1 MLVIRRGRRHP
12 NVWRQLLA
20 RRPALP
26 SARVVATVATVAIT
40 AVLILEWG
48 FWYFAVLIL
57 LYVALDVVQRLEER
71 RTAKVMMGILRTAG
85 RSARAVEFRGLLRHC
100 ERAAWIGRE
109 LGWTVQPMVRLRPWK
124 SAVRLLPGGSIV
136 PLSGLLQALD
146 RAELITRLGL
156 PDRLPKLGRDAV
168 QRDFHESGAGI

>member
-1 MLVIRRGRRHP
+1 MLLIRRGRKRP
-12 NVWRQLLA
+12 NVLRHLIA

-26 SARVVATVATVAIT
+26 SSRVVATVATVTIT

-48 FWYFAVLIL
+48 FWYFAVLIF
-57 LYVALDVVQRLEER
+57 LYIALDVVQRLEER
-71 RTAKVMMGILRTAG
+71 RTARVMMGILRTAG

-109 LGWTVQPMVRLRPWK
+109 LGWTVQPVIRLRPWK
-124 SAVRLLPGGSIV
+124 AAVRLLPAGSTV

-146 RAELITRLGL
+146 RAELVTRLQL
-156 PDRLPKLGRDAV
+156 PERLPKLGCEA
-168 QRDFHESGAGI
+168 QRELHESGAGI